1 MNFSLTTLCPLWQNI
16 FIRENLCESVAKKNK
31 TITIFGTS
39 KAKPGDAVFELAEA
53 VGRRLAENGF
63 TVANGGYGG
72 TMLAAAKGAASAGG
86 SVIGVTCTA
95 FKRGKANEYV
105 TEEIST
111 DSLSKRLAKLIE
123 LGDAYL
129 VLPGG
134 TGTLLELADVWEHK
148 NKGFANAD
156 KPIVLVSDFWCP
168 LVNMMAAADPD
179 SINHIQQADTAEE
192 VIGLLKDSNH
202 I

>member
-1 MNFSLTTLCPLWQNI
+1 M
-16 FIRENLCESVAKKNK
+16 AKIV
-31 TITIFGTS
+31 TVFGTS
-39 KAKPGDAVFELAEA
+39 KAQNGDAVFELAES
-53 VGRRLAENGF
+53 VGRLLAENGF
-63 TVANGGYGG
+63 AIANGGYGG
-72 TMLAAAKGAASAGG
+72 TMLAGGKGAAEAGG

-111 DSLSKRLAKLIE
+111 DCLTNRLAKLIE

-156 KPIVLVSDFWCP
+156 KPIILVGAFWGP
-168 LVNMMAAADPD
+168 LAAMMAKADAG
-179 SINHIQQADTAEE
+179 SAEHVKCVETAEE
-192 VIGLLKDSNH
+192 AVGLLLKMPRCLK
-202 I
+202 

>member
-1 MNFSLTTLCPLWQNI
+1 MGKF
-16 FIRENLCESVAKKNK
+16 
-31 TITIFGTS
+31 
-39 KAKPGDAVFELAEA
+39 LAQS
-53 VGRRLAENGF
+53 GF
-63 TVANGGYGG
+63 TLANGGYGG
-72 TMLAAAKGAASAGG
+72 TMLAAAKGAALANGT
-86 SVIGVTCTA
+86 VIGVTCTA

-111 DSLSKRLAKLIE
+111 SCLNERLAKLIE

-156 KPIVLVSDFWCP
+156 KPIILVGAFWQP
-168 LVNMMAAADPD
+168 LLQMMAMADAD
-179 SINHIQQADTAEE
+179 SVIHVECAENADEAIE
-192 VIGLLKDSNH
+192 LLKTNLD
-202 I
+202 IQL